1 MGRMGAE
8 DPSRALPAGPQP
20 LTPVMR
26 QYREAKQQHPDGI
39 LLFRL
44 GDFYEIFFE
53 DAVTAAP
60 IMGVTLTSRP
70 LGKAGRAPMCGV
82 PHHAWQSYVGR
93 LLRAG
98 HKVVICDQ
106 LEPPSGK
113 AVVKRD
119 VTRVLTPGTV
129 VEEAYLEPA
138 KPNYLV
144 ACWTRGHEAGLAAC
158 DVSTGELLLCQ
169 MPADRL
175 ASELERLAPSE
186 LLTPPAQGSP
196 RTHGLASEFVGQEI
210 DEYRFDAV
218 RGRQRLEEL
227 LGIAYPAAV
236 GAAEAPLALAAA
248 GVVLEYLKAN
258 QARLGPGS
266 LSVRTYSP
274 EATMPL
280 DAATVRNLELP
291 ALVRLVDR
299 TRTPIGAR
307 RLRDWLGAPLRDAE
321 SIELR
326 LGAVAELVADGGLRD
341 RLGAALKEVGDLERL
356 LARAAQGHAS
366 ARELVALRRSLD
378 AIPGVQQAVAGC
390 QALAARELAAQVV
403 PAQDLRNELA
413 RALVE
418 TPSNARDGSA
428 IRPGYDSQ
436 LDGIVEASRSAR
448 DWIAGLEAAERARS
462 GIRSLKVGFNKVFGY
477 YVEISNANTIAIP
490 ADYQRKQTLT
500 GAERYITPELKERE
514 AIVLSAQERMAARE
528 QEILRE
534 LCARVAVSA
543 PELRPTAQAIGAI
556 DGFLSVAATA
566 AELGWQRPEVNA
578 GLRLEI
584 KGGRHP
590 LVEQSLPAGVFVAND
605 LDLDPASEQITILT
619 GPNMAG
625 KSTYLRQCAL
635 IVLLAQC
642 GSFVPAESAMVG
654 LADRI
659 FTRVGAHD
667 DIVSGMSTFMV
678 EMTETAYILN
688 HATRASLVILDEVG
702 RGTSTYDGVSI
713 AQAVVEYIHDAP
725 RLGCRTIFATHYH
738 ELTALA
744 ERLPRVRNQRVE
756 VLEEGETVRFLHRV
770 VPGGADRSYGIHVA
784 ALAGLPSAVV
794 ARARNVLGELE
805 RQKPL
810 EPPEQQLGLP
820 MELVPDPLRKALEDL
835 EPDSLSPLE
844 ALQKLYELRSRLRS

>member
-1 MGRMGAE
+1 
-8 DPSRALPAGPQP
+8 
-20 LTPVMR
+20 MR

-53 DAVTAAP
+53 DAVKAAP

-82 PHHAWQSYVGR
+82 PHHAWQAYVGK

-98 HKVVICDQ
+98 EKVVICDQ
-106 LEPPSGK
+106 VETPSGK

-138 KPNYLV
+138 RSNFLV
-144 ACWTRGHEAGLAAC
+144 ACWTHGMEAGLAAC

-169 MPADRL
+169 MPK
-175 ASELERLAPSE
+175 ERLAAELQRLAPAE
-186 LLTPPAQGSP
+186 LLMPPD
-196 RTHGLASEFVGQEI
+196 V
-210 DEYRFDAV
+210 DEYRFDAA
-218 RGRQRLEEL
+218 RGRQRLLDL

-236 GAAEAPLALAAA
+236 GAADAPLALAAA

-258 QARLGPGS
+258 QTRLGPGA

-280 DAATVRNLELP
+280 DAATVGNLELP

-299 TRTPIGAR
+299 TRTPMGAR

-326 LGAVAELVADGGLRD
+326 LGAVAELESD
-341 RLGAALKEVGDLERL
+341 AALREQLGKALREAGDLERL
-356 LARAAQGHAS
+356 ASRAAHGHA
-366 ARELVALRRSLD
+366 
-378 AIPGVQQAVAGC
+378 
-390 QALAARELAAQVV
+390 AARELAALRRSLESI
-403 PAQDLRNELA
+403 PAIKETVERCSALASRSLASSVNTAQELASELA
-413 RALVE
+413 RALVDSPAPGRE
-418 TPSNARDGSA
+418 ASA
-428 IRPGYDSQ
+428 IRPGYDAE
-436 LDGIVEASRSAR
+436 LDGIDQASRSAR
-448 DWIAGLEAAERARS
+448 DWISGLEASERSRT

-477 YVEISNANTIAIP
+477 YLEVSNANTIPPP

-500 GAERYITPELKERE
+500 GAERYVTPELKERE
-514 AIVLSAQERMAARE
+514 AIVLSARERMAGRE
-528 QEILRE
+528 QEILRDLGE
-534 LCARVAVSA
+534 RVARAA
-543 PELRPTAQAIGAI
+543 PELRATAQAIGVI
-556 DGFLSVAATA
+556 DAFVGFATA
-566 AELGWQRPEVNA
+566 AADLGWTRPAVNA
-578 GLRLEI
+578 GLILEI

-590 LVEQSLPAGVFVAND
+590 LVEESLPAGVFVAND
-605 LDLDPASEQITILT
+605 LELDPDGEQIAILT

-642 GSFVPAESAMVG
+642 GSFVPAASAMIG

-667 DIVSGMSTFMV
+667 DISSGMSTFMV

-713 AQAVVEYIHDAP
+713 AQAVVEHIHDSP

-738 ELTALA
+738 ELTALGFDGGSTPHA
-744 ERLPRVRNQRVE
+744 APGQSPATAPPRRLPRVRNRRVE

-784 ALAGLPSAVV
+784 ALAGLPAAVI
-794 ARARNVLGELE
+794 ARARNVLTELE
-805 RQKPL
+805 HQKPL

-820 MELVPDPLRKALEDL
+820 MELTPDPLRKELEDL

-844 ALQKLYELRSRLRS
+844 ALQKLYELRSKLHS